1 MKKAIFWG
9 TMAAGVVAAYLMVK
23 RGAPLTEVLTKTL
36 RNPFGTLANEVQSS
50 FGSSKAKETERL
62 SRTLR
67 RSTRSEPKGLWWLSE
82 SQPPALR
89 LQQSQGVPEPLGRDP
104 ACKS

>member
-36 RNPFGTLANEVQSS
+36 RNPFGALSNEVQGAFASQKQ
-50 FGSSKAKETERL
+50 KALT
-62 SRTLR
+62 
-67 RSTRSEPKGLWWLSE
+67 
-82 SQPPALR
+82 A
-89 LQQSQGVPEPLGRDP
+89 
-104 ACKS
+104 